1 MAYIGKSPTGAGVR
15 SRFHF
20 TATGGE
26 TSLSGADDNSKTL
39 VFADGEYVDVYLNG
53 VLLFDGDYNTT
64 TANTIGGLDALTASD
79 VVEIVVYDIFSVADT
94 VSAKNG
100 GTFNGDVTVNG
111 DLTVD
116 TDTLRVDST
125 NNRVGI
131 GTSSPSYPFHV
142 SSSSG
147 NINALLESTGSSAS
161 RLYFKNTGMTNAG
174 DTQVWSQNND
184 LAINTN
190 GSEKM
195 RIGTNGVII
204 KNQELD
210 NLHIQSSGGT
220 GYTQGDIRISSG
232 TTDNPANRG
241 QGVYLFNE
249 GNDRTWYMGT
259 LYGQGTDFGIATY
272 SGSTIQ
278 PETADRDNSQI
289 TIKTN
294 GKTFLGPVYTNP
306 NTDGNK
312 IFGMRA
318 PNILSWE
325 DEFSTTNGAAI
336 GTPKNWYNI
345 QFNKLQAANNWYHS
359 MTPFGGIGVVWRGTA
374 NTGQANA
381 QGGFDTTAFTIDPNY
396 SYVFINFVQRISSE
410 TTGNYYFG
418 CGGSSVIN
426 TSNSAVNTNPYFSV
440 VSGIGNLTKDEWYVD
455 YRTVRS
461 KNDSGTAA
469 IKNNG
474 LYRMRDG
481 SRLKGSSTSTGTSF
495 KWKSDATTTTF
506 RTYLYYANAN
516 NGSSLQWYQPMVFKC
531 DGTEPTLSEV
541 FKLYEVSS

>member
-1 MAYIGKSPTGAGVR
+1 MPKSRARKFADLLTETDDVKVGDGTGEAPLHVLSENSHGINAIFGAKDFIDNSSYNYDDANIALQGRDESNNDTGAGIQYTVR
-15 SRFHF
+15 NTGNSNWLHGYSVMDQDGSFRVG
-20 TATGGE
+20 TGGA
-26 TSLSGADDNSKTL
+26 G
-39 VFADGEYVDVYLNG
+39 
-53 VLLFDGDYNTT
+53 T
-64 TANTIGGLDALTASD
+64 TAAT
-79 VVEIVVYDIFSVADT
+79 E
-94 VSAKNG
+94 K
-100 GTFNGDVTVNG
+100 
-111 DLTVD
+111 
-116 TDTLRVDST
+116 LRVD
-125 NNRVGI
+125 
-131 GTSSPSYPFHV
+131 
-142 SSSSG
+142 
-147 NINALLESTGSSAS
+147 
-161 RLYFKNTGMTNAG
+161 
-174 DTQVWSQNND
+174 
-184 LAINTN
+184 
-190 GSEKM
+190 
-195 RIGTNGVII
+195 TNGVII

-232 TTDNPANRG
+232 TTDNPSNRG

-278 PETADRDNSQI
+278 PETADRDNAQI

-359 MTPFGGIGVVWRGTA
+359 YTPFGGYGVVWRGTA

-410 TTGNYYFG
+410 GTGNYYFG

-426 TSNSAVNTNPYFSV
+426 TSNSAVNTNPYFTV
-440 VSGIGNLTKDEWYVD
+440 VSGISNMTKDEWYVD

-474 LYRMRDG
+474 MYRMRDG
-481 SRLKGSSTSTGTSF
+481 SRLKGSSTSSGTSF